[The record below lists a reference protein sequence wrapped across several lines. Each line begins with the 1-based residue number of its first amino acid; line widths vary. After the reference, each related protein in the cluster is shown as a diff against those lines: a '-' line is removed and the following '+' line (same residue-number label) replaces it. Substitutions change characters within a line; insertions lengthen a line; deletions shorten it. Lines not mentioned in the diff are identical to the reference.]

1 MTDSDP
7 GATDAVDASSEFIPY
22 LHTLMG
28 MAKEATST
36 RERDDTTLCV
46 SRELRDEIRVEK
58 AKAGESYDDYLSRH
72 LPIET
77 DQ

>member
-1 MTDSDP
+1 M
-7 GATDAVDASSEFIPY
+7 VD
-22 LHTLMG
+22 
-28 MAKEATST
+28 TSPRE

-46 SRELRDEIRVEK
+46 SRELRDEIRVAK